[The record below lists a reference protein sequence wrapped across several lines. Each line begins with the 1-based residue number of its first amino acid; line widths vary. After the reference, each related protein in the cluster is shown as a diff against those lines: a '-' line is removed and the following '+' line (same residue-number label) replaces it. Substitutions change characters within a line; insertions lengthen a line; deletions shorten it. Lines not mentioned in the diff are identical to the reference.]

1 MITKK
6 STARCRMIQNKLQ
19 EEQAQQSLDND
30 VHEMGSYKMVA
41 CTYHTV
47 FGPVLLA
54 TWIRLTVL
62 WVLALSM
69 GGHLNNRGGTNRPAE
84 KRMNLVDKTI

>member
-1 MITKK
+1 
-6 STARCRMIQNKLQ
+6 MIQNKLQ

-30 VHEMGSYKMVA
+30 VHDMESYKMVA
-41 CTYHTV
+41 YII

-54 TWIRLTVL
+54 MWIRLTVL